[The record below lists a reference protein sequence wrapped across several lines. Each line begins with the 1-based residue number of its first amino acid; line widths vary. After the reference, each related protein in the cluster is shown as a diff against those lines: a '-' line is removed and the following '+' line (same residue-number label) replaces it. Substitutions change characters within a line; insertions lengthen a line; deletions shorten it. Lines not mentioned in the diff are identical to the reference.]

1 MSNQFNEG
9 DEIFKNFEIT
19 HVRGGEN
26 KSGFGVVYIVKNKI
40 TGIPLALK
48 NPTK

>member
-1 MSNQFNEG
+1 MAGDHMSKQFNEG

-26 KSGFGVVYIVKNKI
+26 K
-40 TGIPLALK
+40 
-48 NPTK
+48 